1 MITIESIKNQIDKI
15 EALKK
20 ARQAYNDGMLK
31 INWETDICKMDF
43 LKLKSQP
50 IVNRVKARIESTEV
64 PIVSGMEIKSDTTF
78 DEMMDIGGRA
88 SMLDLLQIVMSDTKV
103 IPPVSYNHYF
113 VVDGVKEFNY
123 PARDGAHR
131 MLLSRFIGLK
141 EIPMVVEDTLLGY
154 KFSPEKWTFSVE
166 NETLVVSAVN
176 SDEVHRFNVS
186 DYVVY
191 EFDEDFIYLMPIK

>member
-123 PARDGAHR
+123 PARDGAQR

>member
-1 MITIESIKNQIDKI
+1 MTTIESIENQIDKI

-20 ARQAYNDGMLK
+20 ARQAYNDGTLK

-50 IVNRVKARIESTEV
+50 TVNRVKTRIENIEV
-64 PIVSGMEIKSDTTF
+64 PIVSDMEIKSDTTF
-78 DEMMDIGGRA
+78 DEMMDIGGRG
-88 SMLDLLQIVMSDTKV
+88 SMLDLLQIVMSNTKV
-103 IPPVSYNHYF
+103 IPPVIHDQYY
-113 VVDGVKEFNY
+113 VVDGVKRHSY
-123 PARDGAHR
+123 SSRDGAHR

-141 EIPMVVEDTLLGY
+141 EIPMVVEDKLLGY